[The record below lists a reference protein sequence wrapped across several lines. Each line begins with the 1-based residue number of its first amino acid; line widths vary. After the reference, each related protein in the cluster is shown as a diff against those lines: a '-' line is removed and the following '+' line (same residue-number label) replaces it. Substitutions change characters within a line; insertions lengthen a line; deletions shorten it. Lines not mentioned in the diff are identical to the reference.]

1 MTFVRRLAAALTLF
15 AALLTMSSCV
25 VRRRLITRKGS
36 QAKQTLLT
44 ASKDDLLR
52 RIQAIYDS
60 IQSFQADVDM
70 TPSVGSVYKG
80 EITEYKDVSAYILY
94 KKPDEIRIIGLY
106 PVVRSKAFDMV
117 SNGDKFRIFI
127 PAKNRFIEGE
137 TNLPAN
143 SPNKIENLR
152 PEAFL
157 SALLIRPPKEP
168 EETAV
173 LEDFT
178 DEENAYYILHILRN
192 PAVGQITLLRNIWF
206 DRLSLRIV
214 RQKKF
219 DEAGNILSD
228 TRYTNWQTYNGV
240 PFPSSIDIN
249 RPKDEYGVV
258 MTVTKMEMNPTLTA
272 DKFVLEQPEG
282 TQLEVLGANALA
294 PNPPSGTKPPAPKT
308 VPPLKE
314 KK

>member
-1 MTFVRRLAAALTLF
+1 MTLVRRLAAALTLF
-15 AALLTMSSCV
+15 AAVLTMSSCV

-36 QAKQTLLT
+36 QTKQTLLT
-44 ASKDDLLR
+44 ASRDDLLR
-52 RIQAIYDS
+52 RIRAIYDS

-80 EITEYKDVSAYILY
+80 EITEYKDVSAYILFQ
-94 KKPDEIRIIGLY
+94 KPDEIRIIGLY

-117 SNGDKFRIFI
+117 SNGNKFRIFI
-127 PAKNRFIEGE
+127 PSKNRFIEGE
-137 TNLPAN
+137 TDLPAN

-157 SALLIRPPKEP
+157 SAMLIRPPKAP
-168 EETAV
+168 VETAV

-178 DEENAYYILHILRN
+178 DEDNAYYILHIMQN
-192 PAVGQITLLRNIWF
+192 PAVGQIALVRNIWF

-219 DEAGNILSD
+219 DEAGNTLSD
-228 TRYTNWQTYNGV
+228 TRYMNWQTYNRV

-272 DKFVLEQPEG
+272 DKFVLDQPEG
-282 TQLEVLGANALA
+282 TQLEVLGANAPA
-294 PNPPSGTKPPAPKT
+294 PNPSAPPGP
-308 VPPLKE
+308 KE